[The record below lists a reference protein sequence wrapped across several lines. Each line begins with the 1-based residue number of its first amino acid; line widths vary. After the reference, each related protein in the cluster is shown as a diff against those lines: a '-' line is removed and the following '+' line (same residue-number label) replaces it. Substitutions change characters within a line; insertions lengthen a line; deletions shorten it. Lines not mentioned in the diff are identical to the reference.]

1 MYKLLKWLKEIAL
14 TYINKMPSKE
24 EVLTDIIK
32 TNKKHIKR
40 LLIMYD
46 ITYTEAVILWLK
58 INRSFV
64 DNVIIMR
71 ADDDGLR
78 LL

>member
-1 MYKLLKWLKEIAL
+1 
-14 TYINKMPSKE
+14 MPSKE